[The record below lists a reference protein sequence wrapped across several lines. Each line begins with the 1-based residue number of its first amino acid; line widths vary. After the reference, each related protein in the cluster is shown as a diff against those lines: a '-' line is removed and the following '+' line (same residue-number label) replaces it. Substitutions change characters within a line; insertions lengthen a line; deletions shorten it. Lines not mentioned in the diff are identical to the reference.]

1 MYVAVVWDQLE
12 QYQPIVMKMLA
23 NSIEKGRVA
32 HAYLFEG
39 QRGTG
44 KKEASLL
51 FAKSLFCLNR
61 FRYKPCDECRNCRRI
76 DSRNHPDVHW
86 IEPDGQS
93 IKKGQIEAL
102 QEEFAKTGVESN
114 QKLYIIEHA
123 DKMTTNAANSLLKF
137 LEEPYPGT
145 TAILLTEQYHRMLT
159 TIISRCQVLSFQPLP
174 PTVLANALKE
184 QQVPLHLALLA
195 AHVTNNRE
203 EAIELSRDD
212 WFAEARKIVLQLY
225 EALNKNEF
233 QALFIIHEK
242 WIPHFQEKQQIDIGL
257 DLLLYLYRDIMH
269 LQLGQSEN
277 VIYRDRMDDLQQW
290 ALTYSQK
297 RIIENMLLILQA
309 KARLNTNMNVQLL
322 MEQLILNLKGGKTF
336 V

>member
-1 MYVAVVWDQLE
+1 MAVVWDQLE
-12 QYQPIVMKMLA
+12 QYQPVVMKMLA
-23 NSIEKGRVA
+23 NSIKKGRVA

-44 KKEASLL
+44 KKDVSLL

-61 FRYKPCDECRNCRRI
+61 LDYKPCDECRNCRRI
-76 DSRNHPDVHW
+76 ESRNHPDVHW
-86 IEPDGQS
+86 IDPDGQS

-102 QEEFAKTGVESN
+102 QEEFAKTGVESK
-114 QKLYIIEHA
+114 QKLYIIHHA

-137 LEEPYPGT
+137 LEEPHAGT
-145 TAILLTEQYHRMLT
+145 MAILLTEQFHRMLT

-174 PTVLANALKE
+174 PALLADWLKA
-184 QQVPLHLALLA
+184 QQIPPHFALLA

-203 EAIELSRDD
+203 EALEWSRND

-225 EALNKNEF
+225 EALNQNEF
-233 QALFIIHEK
+233 QALLILQEK
-242 WIPHFQEKQQIDIGL
+242 WAPHFQEKEQIDMGL
-257 DLLLYLYRDIMH
+257 DLLLYLYRDILH
-269 LQLGQSEN
+269 VQLGQLEH
-277 VIYRDRMDDLQQW
+277 VIYCDRLDDLRQW
-290 ALTYSQK
+290 ALTCPQN
-297 RIIENMLLILQA
+297 RLTNNMSAILQA

-322 MEQLILNLKGGKTF
+322 MEQLILKLKGGTTF